1 MLYFILLS
9 LHYIPYE
16 KEYLE
21 NEGTSQT
28 LLFLLEVE
36 EYRRIPSVRFQ
47 QMTAKKIFNK
57 FVHSYSIMPLPL
69 EKATRES
76 IEERLQQA
84 CPLLFQEC
92 VDEVL
97 TYIETFQ
104 FPRFAS
110 SPLFNN
116 VIAVL
121 ALEAVQPRANK
132 RRASI
137 TLQNPS
143 LNTGIRF
150 YFI

>member
-1 MLYFILLS
+1 
-9 LHYIPYE
+9 
-16 KEYLE
+16 
-21 NEGTSQT
+21 
-28 LLFLLEVE
+28 
-36 EYRRIPSVRFQ
+36 
-47 QMTAKKIFNK
+47 
-57 FVHSYSIMPLPL
+57 MPLPL
-69 EKATRES
+69 KKATRES

-97 TYIETFQ
+97 AYIETFQ

-110 SPLFNN
+110 SPLFNT

-137 TLQNPS
+137 TLQHPS

-150 YFI
+150 YFFLIFIIQNVKY